1 MEVVLAF
8 VLRDLVL
15 NAVDNERCVLN
26 SVSRTSYDCTVVSA
40 VAHILIKAL
49 AAEHDVCRLAVLIR
63 YDKIGD
69 NCAVCNNRSLITA
82 IDGNCELLSLKIGI
96 AY

>member
-8 VLRDLVL
+8 VLRNLVL

-49 AAEHDVCRLAVLIR
+49 AAEHNVCGLAVLIGN
-63 YDKIGD
+63 DKICD
-69 NCAVCNNRSLITA
+69 NSAVCDNRSLIA
-82 IDGNCELLSLKIGI
+82 AVDRDRKLLSLKIGI
-96 AY
+96 LY